1 MYSNVQP
8 VQREYKRKAKMV
20 KKSKRRGNPM
30 VRAIVSKELEAKLR
44 AMAKKERRTLS
55 QMIALILERGV
66 EK

>member
-1 MYSNVQP
+1 M
-8 VQREYKRKAKMV
+8 KGKMV

-55 QMIALILERGV
+55 QMIALLLERGV